1 MGMHEITRG
10 EAEVMRSESRD
21 LLAGE
26 EEPVKGAG
34 QQLGVRNLGQKNK
47 VGSSICRS

>member
-1 MGMHEITRG
+1 MGLHEITRG
-10 EAEVMRSESRD
+10 EAAVMRSEARD

-26 EEPVKGAG
+26 EEPAEGAG

-47 VGSSICRS
+47 VGFFFL